1 MDLLKNDAFLEG
13 LWGGI
18 FEVIALG
25 IVGFWVNVV
34 YHKVQVRKKQRQMLV
49 DDLDRFSTA
58 LYPPRKL
65 YQALIDRPE
74 IIAHIQDEKERDL
87 YKMNLL
93 NQYLGEL
100 THCAGQFRALQVQL
114 IPLFGYH
121 IKLFAYYMAIW
132 RYVRQLRKRMEQ
144 KQTLYFHHETS
155 SSSDAFY
162 RLLDQFRYQIQ
173 ITPSIKHKA
182 VLLSIPPNLQSKIQE
197 QANEIY
203 RTYFEVDSEESQL
216 SSTSLNASNDD
227 SPT

>member
-1 MDLLKNDAFLEG
+1 MGLFESEAFLEG

-34 YHKVQVRKKQRQMLV
+34 YHRVQVRKKQRQMLV

-65 YQALIDRPE
+65 YQALLDRPE
-74 IIAHIQDEKERDL
+74 IIAYIQDEQERDL

-100 THCAGQFRALQVQL
+100 TQCAGQFRALQVQL

-132 RYVRQLRKRMEQ
+132 RYIRQVRKRMEQ
-144 KQTLYFHHETS
+144 KQTLYFHHETP

-182 VLLSIPPNLQSKIQE
+182 TLLSIPPDIQIKIQE
-197 QANEIY
+197 EADELY
-203 RTYFEVDSEESQL
+203 HTYFEPNPPEAQSSSSELERS
-216 SSTSLNASNDD
+216 DD
-227 SPT
+227 D